1 MGGLY
6 AGCSAGQKRD
16 RDAAIAECAETVRQK
31 VSKILKRSGI
41 IAKLCAII

>member
-6 AGCSAGQKRD
+6 AGCAAGQKRD
-16 RDAAIAECAETVRQK
+16 RHAAIGECAETVRQN
-31 VSKILKRSGI
+31 VSKILKRNGI